1 MLKDVETFFDDATV
15 VNRIQQRV
23 EELGYTA
30 VLKPAGAA
38 PLVQDLSG
46 SHSFW
51 LLTIP
56 AVVWPSLLAM
66 VVSLKVQAKVASV
79 EEGKMGSGSA
89 YTKFMGVF
97 PSFKHQETSETT
109 EDVQASGLPEKPGA
123 GCGCSD
129 KPNLPHR

>member
-1 MLKDVETFFDDATV
+1 M
-15 VNRIQQRV
+15 NRIQQRV

-79 EEGKMGSGSA
+79 EAGKMGRWR
-89 YTKFMGVF
+89 
-97 PSFKHQETSETT
+97 QCI
-109 EDVQASGLPEKPGA
+109 PEIHE
-123 GCGCSD
+123 CIS
-129 KPNLPHR
+129 